1 MEKMI
6 ELLQKDEASLK
17 GQVLELKRELL
28 NLRFRHR
35 AKELKDLSQIR
46 RVRRDV
52 ARVKTA
58 LTMRRMKKKES

>member
-6 ELLQKDEASLK
+6 DLLQKDDASLK